1 MTVYSA
7 MLLQRPPDAVCL
19 RSSVRQT
26 TPVNSMQP
34 ISKQTLRG
42 LQTLRSLLL
51 AACVLPG
58 LAFAADK
65 PAKQPDK
72 PADPPGVVR
81 MSTEQQRTVQLL
93 TVKAD
98 SRPITEPVRVPGV
111 VMFDPGHVA
120 VLRPFNQARVLR
132 LLVGVGDR
140 VMTGQPL
147 AELDMPSL
155 ATYQQDLVTARAMVP
170 EAEAALA
177 LARAALARGEILA
190 RDGSLAR
197 AEVERR
203 RLMVVQASTA
213 LDAARA
219 RATALGAIVGRLSPS
234 GAVGVSQLVSPIA
247 GVVAVLSA
255 TPGEVLD
262 AGRELFTVA
271 DLSVVMVLA
280 QVPEASAA
288 LVSVGDAA
296 RITAGA
302 TSRIWEGKVATLGA
316 ALDPQARTLPAR
328 ITLPNGDNVLRSGM
342 FVDVTMTSSLGR
354 DAVVVPASAVQ
365 MIADKATVFLPDGE
379 PDRFRAQ
386 EIQQGVTRQDWVE
399 VRRGLR
405 AGDAVV
411 TQGSFELKAVLQK
424 SLLGG

>member
-1 MTVYSA
+1 M
-7 MLLQRPPDAVCL
+7 RW
-19 RSSVRQT
+19 
-26 TPVNSMQP
+26 
-34 ISKQTLRG
+34 
-42 LQTLRSLLL
+42 LLL
-51 AACVLPG
+51 AACLLPS

-65 PAKQPDK
+65 AKQPDK

-93 TVKAD
+93 TSRAE
-98 SRPITEPVRVPGV
+98 SRPITEPVRVPGA

-120 VLRPFNQARVLR
+120 VLRPFNQARVMR

-140 VMTGQPL
+140 VTAGQPL
-147 AELDMPSL
+147 ADLDMPSL
-155 ATYQQDLVTARAMVP
+155 ATYQQDLVAARAAVP
-170 EAEAALA
+170 EAEAGLA

-197 AEVERR
+197 AEAERR

-234 GAVGVSQLVSPIA
+234 GTPGVSQLVSPIA
-247 GVVAVLSA
+247 GVVAVQSA

-288 LVSVGDAA
+288 LVAVGDPA
-296 RITAGA
+296 RITAGG

-328 ITLPNGDNVLRSGM
+328 ITMPNGDNALRSGM
-342 FVDVTMTSSLGR
+342 FVDVTLTSSLGR
-354 DAVVVPASAVQ
+354 DAIVVPAAAVQ
-365 MIADKATVFLPDGE
+365 MIADKATVFMPDPGADNA

-386 EIQQGVTRQDWVE
+386 EVQQGVTRQDWVE
-399 VRRGLR
+399 VRRGLQV
-405 AGDAVV
+405 GDTVV